1 LVFLLNDILG
11 EISILNS
18 IVVDKEF
25 SEIRAFIRE
34 IRVRILRC
42 CINKPDFRVLYNPDM
57 ATRSNKVLPLR
68 SSPVFADIQRAAE
81 FLRKRIRT
89 LPEIAI
95 ILGSGSGSLADSVE
109 SPVAIPYARI
119 PGWPV
124 STVQGHAGRLV
135 LGLLAGKSVAVMQGR
150 VHYYEGYSAGQTAFP
165 VRVLRQLG
173 VNVFVIVNAA
183 GAINPDF
190 QPGDLMLITDHI
202 NLLGLG
208 GANPLR
214 GPNDERLGPRF
225 PDMSRAYDRELQE
238 AAWRAAAETGLFL
251 RQGVYAGVAGPSFE
265 TPAELRF
272 LRMIGA
278 DAVGMSTVSEAITAR
293 HGGARVLGVSV
304 ISNRANLD
312 GSHPADHEEVL
323 QATQTAVPKLIRLL
337 ESILRSRT

>member
-1 LVFLLNDILG
+1 MNKPVFL
-11 EISILNS
+11 
-18 IVVDKEF
+18 
-25 SEIRAFIRE
+25 
-34 IRVRILRC
+34 
-42 CINKPDFRVLYNPDM
+42 VLYNPDV
-57 ATRSNKVLPLR
+57 ATRSGKVPQIK
-68 SSPVFADIQRAAE
+68 SSKTFADIQRAAE
-81 FLRKRIRT
+81 YVRKRIRT
-89 LPEIAI
+89 RPEIAL
-95 ILGSGSGSLADSVE
+95 ILGSGSGSLADSIE
-109 SPVAIPYARI
+109 APAAIPYARI

-124 STVQGHAGRLV
+124 STVKGHAGRLV
-135 LGLLAGKSVAVMQGR
+135 AGVLAGKPVAVMQGR
-150 VHYYEGYSAGQTAFP
+150 VHFFEGYSAEQTAFP

-173 VNVFVIVNAA
+173 INIFIIINAA
-183 GAINPDF
+183 GGIHPDF

-225 PDMSRAYDRELQE
+225 PDMSRAYDRDLQE

-278 DAVGMSTVSEAITAR
+278 DAVGMSTVSEVIAAR
-293 HGGARVLGVSV
+293 HGGTRVLGISV

-312 GSHPADHEEVL
+312 GSYPADHEEVL
-323 QATQTAVPKLIRLL
+323 QATQMAVPKLIRLI
-337 ESILRSRT
+337 ESILRIIE

>member
-1 LVFLLNDILG
+1 M
-11 EISILNS
+11 
-18 IVVDKEF
+18 
-25 SEIRAFIRE
+25 
-34 IRVRILRC
+34 
-42 CINKPDFRVLYNPDM
+42 YNPDV
-57 ATRSNKVLPLR
+57 ATRSGKVTPR
-68 SSPVFADIQRAAE
+68 KTSTAFADIRRAAE
-81 FLRKRIRT
+81 FIRKRIRVR
-89 LPEIAI
+89 PDIAI

-109 SPVAIPYARI
+109 SPIAISYARI

-124 STVQGHAGRLV
+124 STVKGHAGRLV
-135 LGLLAGKSVAVMQGR
+135 VGKLAGKRAALMQGR
-150 VHYYEGYSAGQTAFP
+150 VHYYEGYTAEQTTFP

-173 VNVFVIVNAA
+173 VNVLVIVNAA
-183 GAINPDF
+183 GGIHSDF

-251 RQGVYAGVAGPSFE
+251 RQGVYAGLAGPSFE

-278 DAVGMSTVSEAITAR
+278 DAVGMSTVSEVIAAR
-293 HGGARVLGVSV
+293 HGGMRVLGISV

-312 GSHPADHEEVL
+312 GSYPADHEEVL
-323 QATQTAVPKLIRLL
+323 QATQKAVPKLTRLL
-337 ESILRSRT
+337 ESILRAMA